1 MTKRGMPVSGKYS
14 SLVGDL
20 ERLFDQ
26 PFFIDTQRWFTD
38 QLVTLEG
45 SSDFLPHDEVEYEDG
60 TREVR
65 IAVSN
70 YTIDDIN
77 ASVEGSLLRIEG
89 SKEQAK
95 ESEEGVKYVR
105 KGIAARKFIK
115 SFFIPDDREVGEISL
130 KDGMLYVKFPKVKR
144 ESVRKIEIKS

>member
-1 MTKRGMPVSGKYS
+1 MTKRRLSAMGSN
-14 SLVGDL
+14 LVDDL
-20 ERLFDQ
+20 ESLFNQ
-26 PFFIDTQRWFTD
+26 PFFIDTHRWFVD

-70 YTIDDIN
+70 YNIDDIK
-77 ASVEGSLLRIEG
+77 ASVEGNLLRIEG
-89 SKEQAK
+89 SKEHVEEAD
-95 ESEEGVKYVR
+95 ESVTIIR
-105 KGIAARKFIK
+105 KGIAARKFVK
-115 SFFIPDDREVGEISL
+115 SFFIPDDREVGEIFL
-130 KDGMLYVKFPKVKR
+130 KDGMLYIKFPKVKK